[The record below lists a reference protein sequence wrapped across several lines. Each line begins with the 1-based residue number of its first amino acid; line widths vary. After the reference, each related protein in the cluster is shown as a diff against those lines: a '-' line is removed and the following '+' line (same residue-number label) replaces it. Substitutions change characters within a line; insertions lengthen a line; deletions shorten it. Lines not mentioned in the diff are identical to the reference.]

1 MKFFQRINHLLFSP
15 MTSDVFL
22 TIIALCKI
30 VLYTPIPLC
39 LDFSGFIRD
48 FVNNKL
54 FCVIYPQKLDTLVQ
68 LINFKR
74 FINLIYIKS
83 QFIHKRG
90 FQLKVR
96 AFITIMSLIF
106 YIETPIYGYNTATL
120 LKYGNQISI
129 TWQRTL
135 KSLSFYQEF
144 SIVYLV
150 QAYFVPF
157 SLMLTST
164 VLIIRGLYK
173 TRKRI
178 ETHDNLEMKSR
189 KAKDIK
195 FAVSSIVLDFL
206 FIVLKTPQILT
217 YITVISDRATLA
229 LYGYSTTLIFS
240 VNFSKSFFAYLLS
253 NSIFRK
259 ELMKIIKSVKSG
271 NISFTKSTKIKK
283 TNSKH

>member
-1 MKFFQRINHLLFSP
+1 M
-15 MTSDVFL
+15 
-22 TIIALCKI
+22 
-30 VLYTPIPLC
+30 
-39 LDFSGFIRD
+39 
-48 FVNNKL
+48 
-54 FCVIYPQKLDTLVQ
+54 
-68 LINFKR
+68 
-74 FINLIYIKS
+74 
-83 QFIHKRG
+83 
-90 FQLKVR
+90 
-96 AFITIMSLIF
+96 F

-120 LKYGNQISI
+120 IKNGNQISI
-129 TWQRTL
+129 TWQCTL

-157 SLMLTST
+157 ALMLTSS

-178 ETHDNLEMKSR
+178 ETHDNREMKSR
-189 KAKDIK
+189 KVKDIK

-206 FIVLKTPQILT
+206 FIVLTTPQILT
-217 YITVISDRATLA
+217 YIIVISDRATLA
-229 LYGYSTTLIFS
+229 LYGYSTALIFS

-259 ELMKIIKSVKSG
+259 ELMKIIKSIKSG
-271 NISFTKSTKIKK
+271 NISFTRSTKIRQ